1 MPRYIKWMT
10 QPANPI
16 LDIVRQYRAAL
27 ARHDAVALNRLTSA
41 YTRLYARL
49 KDKIE
54 LLADAIGSEAP
65 TTGQLVRM
73 TRYTSLIRQVESEL
87 RDYQVILRNE
97 IGGVSQEAI
106 ALAGRDSA
114 RLVQLIAGQ
123 YGVRVEFNR
132 LPKDAIE
139 TLLGFLSEDGPL
151 YARISKLAGANA
163 QSVAE
168 KILEGV
174 GLGKNPRAI
183 AADIRDSLGGGLTD
197 ALRMTRTAQNWAY
210 RETARA
216 NYINNNDVV
225 QGWTWFAD
233 LAGDP
238 CMACI
243 AQHGTVHGLDE
254 TLDDHFNGR
263 CTPVPLVVGLPNPVE
278 QGGEEWFN
286 GLTESKQKE
295 LMGQSKFEAWKDN
308 QFSFGQLAA
317 KHENDVYG
325 QMTIEAP
332 LGALIGE

>member
-1 MPRYIKWMT
+1 MT

-73 TRYTSLIRQVESEL
+73 TRYTSLIRQVEAEL

-106 ALAGRDSA
+106 ALGGRDA
-114 RLVQLIAGQ
+114 ATLVRMIAGE
-123 YGVRVEFNR
+123 YGVSVQFNR
-132 LPKDAIE
+132 LPVETIK

-163 QSVAE
+163 EKVAQA
-168 KILEGV
+168 ILDGV
-174 GLGKNPRAI
+174 GLGKGPRAI
-183 AADIRDSLGGGLTD
+183 AADIRDNLGGGLTD
-197 ALRMTRTAQNWAY
+197 ALRMTRTVQNWSY
-210 RETARA
+210 RESSRA
-216 NYINNNDVV
+216 NYINNSDVV
-225 QGWTWFAD
+225 SGWTWTAY
-233 LAGDP
+233 LAGNP
-238 CMACI
+238 CGACL
-243 AQHGTVHGLDE
+243 AQHGSVHGLNE
-254 TLDDHFNGR
+254 SLNGHHACR
-263 CTPVPLVVGLPNPVE
+263 CVAVPNVAGLPNPITE
-278 QGGEEWFN
+278 SGEEWFK
-286 GLTESKQKE
+286 KQDEAKQRE
-295 LMGQSKFEAWKDN
+295 LLGKSKFDAWQNGKFN
-308 QFSFGQLAA
+308 FSQLVG
-317 KHENDVYG
+317 HHINDVFG
-325 QMTIEAP
+325 DMVIETP